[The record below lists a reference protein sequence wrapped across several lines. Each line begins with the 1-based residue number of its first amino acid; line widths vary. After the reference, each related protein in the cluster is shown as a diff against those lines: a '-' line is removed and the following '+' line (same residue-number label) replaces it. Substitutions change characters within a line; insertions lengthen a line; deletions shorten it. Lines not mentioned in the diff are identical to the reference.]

1 MTRAPAKRKDEKRNE
16 DDAAAA
22 NAPVPKGATVLST
35 EDMPTE
41 CVNAIFKSF
50 ILHGEFGTARAAA
63 HALCSL
69 GTVSKSW
76 GTLVSSDEL
85 WKILMLRCS
94 PAALVAPVRKEDDE
108 AEDEEAAD
116 IFSRLAARRAED
128 EEDESEETSAA
139 RRRRSLA
146 IKEFVVSPFTNS
158 VVEGALAR
166 ETLAV
171 PFRELFKKRML
182 AAELAGASYG
192 KASSART
199 VDIGFNSFRM
209 PMYKCTTLAAPG
221 ASEPTVPVSS
231 LSFTFELFESDNA
244 RTNRESYLAD
254 YDEDSDEPTHDFVT
268 EKLRH
273 DFMGPPH
280 FVASQEHTENLVWAA
295 TVRGSDTGACAGCP
309 LDEAGKLLHKYSLPV
324 DTYMD
329 DYHSEWCRPWRLVVT
344 ATRPD
349 GKMCMIADVRGS
361 SDSPLFE
368 IGGDTC
374 TAEAPFR
381 IVEGGGEAHLNGHLF
396 FGPNLQCGPRLVG
409 EPMTRWQRMDA
420 GLGDEEDDE
429 EGSVHED
436 EEAAD
441 DQGAKR
447 AFETFKE
454 SGACESSGALFEVSL
469 DFRRCP
475 RGGHADHP
483 MFGSEENTDP
493 AWIAQRLST
502 LRWI

>member
-1 MTRAPAKRKDEKRNE
+1 M
-16 DDAAAA
+16 
-22 NAPVPKGATVLST
+22 
-35 EDMPTE
+35 
-41 CVNAIFKSF
+41 
-50 ILHGEFGTARAAA
+50 
-63 HALCSL
+63 
-69 GTVSKSW
+69 
-76 GTLVSSDEL
+76 
-85 WKILMLRCS
+85 
-94 PAALVAPVRKEDDE
+94 
-108 AEDEEAAD
+108 
-116 IFSRLAARRAED
+116 
-128 EEDESEETSAA
+128 
-139 RRRRSLA
+139 
-146 IKEFVVSPFTNS
+146 
-158 VVEGALAR
+158 
-166 ETLAV
+166 
-171 PFRELFKKRML
+171 
-182 AAELAGASYG
+182 
-192 KASSART
+192 
-199 VDIGFNSFRM
+199 
-209 PMYKCTTLAAPG
+209 
-221 ASEPTVPVSS
+221 
-231 LSFTFELFESDNA
+231 
-244 RTNRESYLAD
+244 
-254 YDEDSDEPTHDFVT
+254 HDFVT

-280 FVASQEHTENLVWAA
+280 FVVPAPPGARCLERERLDAEIEENFRRNFRLRRGLDADGLDADGEAAEPKDRTENLVWAA
-295 TVRGSDTGACAGCP
+295 TIRGSGTCACAGCP
-309 LDEAGKLLHKYSLPV
+309 RNDAGKLLHKFSLPV

-469 DFRRCP
+469 NFRRCP

>member
-1 MTRAPAKRKDEKRNE
+1 MTRAPAKRMDEKRNE

-35 EDMPTE
+35 EGMPTA
-41 CVNAIFKSF
+41 CVNAIFKSLL
-50 ILHGEFGTARAAA
+50 LHGEFGTARAAA

-76 GTLVSSDEL
+76 GTLASSNEL

-94 PAALVAPVRKEDDE
+94 PAAPFMPVAPGRD
-108 AEDEEAAD
+108 EDEEK
-116 IFSRLAARRAED
+116 EM
-128 EEDESEETSAA
+128 SAA

-158 VVEGALAR
+158 VVERALAR
-166 ETLAV
+166 ATLAV

-182 AAELAGASYG
+182 AAEHAGASYCE
-192 KASSART
+192 ASSERT
-199 VDIGFNSFRM
+199 VELHPFGSEEL
-209 PMYKCTTLAAPG
+209 PMYKCTTLAPG
-221 ASEPTVPVSS
+221 ASESAVPVSS

-244 RTNRESYLAD
+244 RKRRERWLAESA
-254 YDEDSDEPTHDFVT
+254 EDRRRERELGYVGASDEGELMHDFVT

-280 FVASQEHTENLVWAA
+280 FVVPQEHTENLVWAA
-295 TVRGSDTGACAGCP
+295 TVRGSGTGACAGCP
-309 LDEAGKLLHKYSLPV
+309 LNDAGELLHKFSLPV

-329 DYHSEWCRPWRLVVT
+329 DYYSEWCKPWRLVVT

-349 GKMCMIADVRGS
+349 GKMCMLVDVRGS
-361 SDSPLFE
+361 SNSPFHE

-374 TAEAPFR
+374 TADAPFR
-381 IVEGGGEAHLNGHLF
+381 IVEGDGEAHLNGHLF
-396 FGPNLQCGPRLVG
+396 FGPNKQGGPRLVG

-429 EGSVHED
+429 EGFVHEN

-441 DQGAKR
+441 DQEAKR
-447 AFETFKE
+447 AFETFQE
-454 SGACESSGALFEVSL
+454 SGGFESSGALYEISL
-469 DFRRCP
+469 DF
-475 RGGHADHP
+475 
-483 MFGSEENTDP
+483 SIEEDDSDETVWAAQP
-493 AWIAQRLST
+493 PPLEWIAQRLST